1 MSFTLICHRAINNN
15 NRAMTFASS
24 ASDDAAAAA
33 AVPQYEQIG
42 LYTRVI
48 INIILYDL
56 SYHDLFMF
64 NMTKRHT
71 QKNKYKSNEN
81 RNSCCAKQRLI
92 EINKIRKN
100 KQKGV

>member
-24 ASDDAAAAA
+24 ASDAAAAA

-42 LYTRVI
+42 LYRIPRRRRTRVI

-64 NMTKRHT
+64 QYMTQRHT
-71 QKNKYKSNEN
+71 QTNKYKSNEN
-81 RNSCCAKQRLI
+81 RNSCD
-92 EINKIRKN
+92 
-100 KQKGV
+100 